1 MMLPKNG
8 PINGL
13 VARRFVGNGQDLL
26 RAGGGNEGIMIL
38 PEKDPMKRFIAQR
51 PVQSESIDQYICH
64 DGVFGSKTLCA
75 KIDETLMPMYHTHAA
90 AQCTIVLLDFAV
102 LAKRFVGAVLVARV
116 KRAARQMMMPISWCT
131 MRSGL
136 RSVVMSS
143 PLQESP
149 R

>member
-1 MMLPKNG
+1 
-8 PINGL
+8 
-13 VARRFVGNGQDLL
+13 
-26 RAGGGNEGIMIL
+26 
-38 PEKDPMKRFIAQR
+38 
-51 PVQSESIDQYICH
+51 
-64 DGVFGSKTLCA
+64 VFGSKTLCA
-75 KIDETLMPMYHTHAA
+75 KIDETLMTMYHTHAA

-116 KRAARQMMMPISWCT
+116 KRATRQMMMPISWCT

-136 RSVVMSS
+136 RIVVMSS